1 MLENRF
7 KTNLI
12 AELESLFPGCIVVHL
27 DPNEIQGIPD
37 LLILYND
44 RWAALEGKKTAKA
57 SHRPN
62 QEYYVDLMN
71 RMSFAAFIYPE
82 NKEEVL
88 HDLQQAFEPRRA
100 TRISRRK
107 SIPLAKL

>member
-12 AELESLFPGCIVVHL
+12 NEIKKLFPGCMVVHL

-37 LLILYND
+37 LLILYRD
-44 RWAALEGKKTAKA
+44 TWAALEGKKSQNA

-62 QEYYVDLMN
+62 QDYYVDHMN
-71 RMSFAAFIYPE
+71 QMSYAAIVYPE
-82 NKEEVL
+82 NKNDILLE
-88 HDLQQAFEPRRA
+88 LQQYFE
-100 TRISRRK
+100 RK
-107 SIPLAKL
+107 R

>member
-7 KTNLI
+7 KTKLTN
-12 AELESLFPGCIVVHL
+12 ELKTLFPGCIIVHL

-37 LLILYND
+37 LLILYENK
-44 RWAALEGKKTAKA
+44 WAALEGKKSADA

-62 QEYYVDLMN
+62 QEYYVEKMD

-82 NKEEVL
+82 NKDVVL
-88 HDLQQAFEPRRA
+88 DELYLYFMN
-100 TRISRRK
+100 
-107 SIPLAKL
+107 